1 MRRRVEFSVEFGALV
16 AAALMVAACG
26 NTTGDAS
33 GASSATPTATTPPP
47 PTTVSREHLDVGAY
61 STTPRPPLGA
71 AGNPS
76 TGAVAD
82 AQDMSDFVVGPWE
95 VDPSLI
101 TPYLSSYFVLNAPN
115 ALQQLGPESLSDAAG
130 RHGFVDGFASA
141 RQATDKGAMINAVL
155 RFADPAAATAAVT
168 DMNDAT
174 ARLPIQGTLPSA
186 AAIPGH
192 PDAVASTYPF
202 TPHGTNR
209 TFATIR
215 AFAAHGPYVLMQF
228 VQSIDGFDLAAA
240 MVAKT
245 MDLQGAAIDQ
255 FKAAPPDAL
264 AAVPL
269 DPSGLLARTIP
280 ATDASTAKNAVY
292 GTRGAMHFQG
302 NPVASETLFK
312 DNGVTEVAMAKTNV
326 YQAKDAAAAV
336 MVTKSFGQ
344 EISGEGTKPAAPVPA
359 LPDSRCQA
367 FPKGFYCVA
376 PAGRYAI
383 EARGD
388 QLLDAQQLV
397 AAQYVMLTAN

>member
-1 MRRRVEFSVEFGALV
+1 MRRSVKFGALV
-16 AAALMVAACG
+16 AGVLLVAACG
-26 NTTGDAS
+26 NSTEAAGGGS
-33 GASSATPTATTPPP
+33 GSATATATTPAPP
-47 PTTVSREHLDVGAY
+47 AIVGRDRLDVGSY

-76 TGAVAD
+76 SGAVAD
-82 AQDMSDFVVGPWE
+82 AQQMADFVVGPWD
-95 VDPSLI
+95 VDPSLV
-101 TPYLSSYFVLNAPN
+101 TPYLNSYFVLNAPN
-115 ALQQLGPESLSDAAG
+115 ALQQLGPASIAEAAG

-141 RQATDKGAMINAVL
+141 RQASGKGAMVNAVL
-155 RFADPAAATAAVT
+155 RFADPAAAAGAAT
-168 DMNDAT
+168 DMNDA
-174 ARLPIQGTLPSA
+174 AAELPIQGNLPTR

-202 TPHGTNR
+202 TPHGTDR

-215 AFAAHGPYVLMQF
+215 SFTAHGPYVLMQF
-228 VQSIDGFDLAAA
+228 VQSIDGFDPAAA
-240 MVAKT
+240 MTAKAL
-245 MDLQGAAIDQ
+245 DLQGAAIDQ
-255 FKAAPPDAL
+255 FKAASPDAL

-269 DPSGLLARTIP
+269 DPSGLLSRTIP
-280 ATDASTAKNAVY
+280 DTGASTAKNAVY

-302 NPVASETLFK
+302 NPIDSATLFK

-326 YQAKDAAAAV
+326 YQAKDASAAV
-336 MVTKSFGQ
+336 AVTRSFGQ
-344 EISGEGTKPAAPVPA
+344 EISAEGTKAAGPVPA

-383 EARGD
+383 EAKGD

>member
-1 MRRRVEFSVEFGALV
+1 MRRSVEFAALV
-16 AAALMVAACG
+16 AGALMVAACA
-26 NTTGDAS
+26 NTTGDAG
-33 GASSATPTATTPPP
+33 GATSATATATTPPP
-47 PTTVSREHLDVGAY
+47 PTIVSREHLDVGTY

-71 AGNPS
+71 AGNSS

-82 AQDMSDFVVGPWE
+82 AQAMSDFVIGPWD
-95 VDPSLI
+95 VDQSLI

-155 RFADPAAATAAVT
+155 RFADPAAATAAAN
-168 DMNDAT
+168 DLNDA
-174 ARLPIQGTLPSA
+174 AAKLPIQGTIPSA

-192 PDAVASTYPF
+192 PDAIASTYPF

-209 TFATIR
+209 TLATIR
-215 AFAAHGPYVLMQF
+215 SFAAYGPYVLMQF
-228 VQSIDGFDLAAA
+228 VQSVDGFDPAAA
-240 MVAKT
+240 MVAKAL
-245 MDLQGAAIDQ
+245 DLQGAAIDA
-255 FKAAPPDAL
+255 FNAAPPDAL
-264 AAVPL
+264 SAILL
-269 DPSGLLARTIP
+269 DPTGLLARTIP

-292 GTRGAMHFQG
+292 GSRGAMHFQG
-302 NPVASETLFK
+302 NPLASATLFK

-326 YQAKDAAAAV
+326 YQAKDEPAAV
-336 MVTKSFGQ
+336 AVTKSFGQ
-344 EISGEGTKPAAPVPA
+344 EISDEGTKVADPVPG

-367 FPKGFYCVA
+367 FAKGFYCVA